1 MKKIFLSIF
10 TYFIISSA
18 ISAQGGEWHLSGSIS
33 SLKVDR
39 LTQVFNEN
47 ILYMKPSISP
57 TISYQYFINNK
68 MGFFL
73 DFSFFEHNIDN
84 KRFSESYNVEI
95 SDPGPFITYFS
106 SLGFVYR
113 TPIFKKLSFDFN
125 FGMGIQWLFPVYI
138 ETKYY
143 KSKINDDILS
153 SISSDY
159 NIGVGFKGNV
169 SLNYPIYKNKL
180 FIQSGFQL
188 IGAFSNQERHQGI
201 VNNVANSGYSYN
213 FTNRVDY
220 LYQSF
225 SLGLILKIYE

>member
-1 MKKIFLSIF
+1 MKKIL
-10 TYFIISSA
+10 TLLYLNLIICFA
-18 ISAQGGEWHLSGSIS
+18 ISAQGGEWHLSGNIS
-33 SLKVDR
+33 SLRVDR

-47 ILYMKPSISP
+47 ILIMKPSISP
-57 TISYQYFINNK
+57 TLSYQYLINNK
-68 MGFFL
+68 MGLYIDYTNFL
-73 DFSFFEHNIDN
+73 NNIDSKKFN
-84 KRFSESYNVEI
+84 ASYNVELI
-95 SDPGPFITYFS
+95 GSGTIKTYFAS
-106 SLGFVYR
+106 MGIVYR

-125 FGMGIQWLFPVYI
+125 FGMGIQWIFPIYI
-138 ETKYY
+138 NTNYY
-143 KSKINDDILS
+143 ISKINDDILS

-159 NIGVGFKGNV
+159 NIGVGCKGKV

-225 SLGLILKIYE
+225 SLGLILKI